1 MQSLFDPTKVHF
13 SDFKMLKGQVETP
26 AGLELPA
33 DLQFL
38 SDYALSMGLSA
49 DNELLRVDLAV
60 EIKAES
66 PTAEMPAIQGSFHF
80 AFLYQIEN
88 LDELVQLADAKAPQL
103 DYNLSVALAGITY
116 STVRGMLMTRLQST
130 LLEKFI
136 MPVVNPADLLG
147 KG

>member
-33 DLQFL
+33 ALLFL
-38 SDYALSMGLSA
+38 SDYHLSMGLSA
-49 DNELLRVDLAV
+49 DNELMRVDLAV

-66 PTAEMPAIQGSFHF
+66 PTSEMPAIQGSFHF

-116 STVRGMLMTRLQST
+116 STVRGMLMTRLQGT